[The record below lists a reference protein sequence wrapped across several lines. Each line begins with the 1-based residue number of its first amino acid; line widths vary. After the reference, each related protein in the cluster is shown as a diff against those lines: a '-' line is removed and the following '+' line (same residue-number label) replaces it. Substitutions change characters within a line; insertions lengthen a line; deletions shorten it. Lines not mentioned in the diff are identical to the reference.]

1 MNLKNFFEEL
11 KRRHVYRA
19 AVGYGAVSW
28 LLIQI
33 ATQVFPFFEISNSIV
48 RFVIVALIAG
58 FPIAMLV
65 AWLYALTPEGFV
77 REEEVQP
84 AVRKASG
91 RRMDFIIIGVLL
103 LVIAML
109 IYQRLPFRALTGE
122 KIPSKSIA
130 VLPFENL
137 SEDPE
142 NAFFADGI
150 QDDIL
155 TNLAKISDLRVISR
169 TSTERFRGQQKTRGL
184 REIAQTLGAAN
195 ILEGSVRRA
204 GNRVAVNVQLIEAR
218 NDRQI
223 WGQHYDRTL
232 EDSLGLQ
239 GELSAEIADALH
251 ATLSSEEMERV
262 KRKPTSNAEAYALY
276 LRAFELEHRP
286 DTLLRDYQK
295 AVELYGQAI
304 ALDPNFALAHAHL
317 ASTSAAIFHF
327 HEPLESWATK
337 ARAEAAAALRLDP
350 NLGEGHFAQG
360 LCLYWL
366 DESYD
371 AALQEFAIAVR
382 LAPNESD
389 IAALIAAVQRR
400 QGKWE
405 EAIASY
411 EGVEKLDPQNPN
423 VARNLV
429 YTYSALRRWP
439 EATRAVKRWQRMAP
453 DSLVAKVQSG
463 YLEFFQGRGTG
474 ALTSLLAQI
483 PPGTDPD
490 GLVTASRWDVAM
502 IDRNFNAAENALK
515 QSPLGAVDYLNGG
528 STPKTFLAGYTIF
541 ARDGLAAARPLLEQ
555 ARSEFA
561 AAAEAA
567 PSIAESHANLGLV
580 AAFLGQKEEALREG
594 RRAVE
599 LKPLAQDAV
608 DGAIMLCY
616 LAVIEA
622 RVGENDAA
630 MAHLERLVQTAGT
643 IDSAFYS
650 LTANDLKYR
659 WEWEALRNDPRF
671 RRLLTQAR

>member
-1 MNLKNFFEEL
+1 MNFSNFFAEL

-19 AVGYGAVSW
+19 AVGYCAVSW

-33 ATQVFPFFEISNSIV
+33 ATQVFPFFEIPNSIV
-48 RFVIVALIAG
+48 RFIVVALVLG

-65 AWLYALTPEGFV
+65 AWLYELTPGGFV

-84 AVRKASG
+84 AARKAIG
-91 RRMDFIIIGVLL
+91 RKMDFIIIGVLL

-109 IYQRLPFRALTGE
+109 VYQRLPFRALTGE
-122 KIPSKSIA
+122 TIPKKSIA

-169 TSTERFRGQQKTRGL
+169 TSTERFRGQQKARGL

-195 ILEGSVRRA
+195 VLEGSVRRA

-251 ATLSSEEMERV
+251 ATLSPEEMERV
-262 KRKPTSNAEAYALY
+262 TRKPTTNAEAYALY

-286 DTLLRDYQK
+286 DTLLRDYQT
-295 AVELYGQAI
+295 AVQLYGQAI
-304 ALDPNFALAHAHL
+304 ALDPSFPLAHAHL

-327 HEPLESWATK
+327 HEPLETWATK
-337 ARAEAAAALRLDP
+337 ARAEAAAALRLEP
-350 NLGEGHFAQG
+350 NLGEGHFALG

-366 DESYD
+366 DENYE
-371 AALQEFAIAVR
+371 AALQEFAIAAR
-382 LAPNESD
+382 LAPNETD
-389 IAALIAAVQRR
+389 IAALIAAIQRR

-411 EGVEKLDPQNPN
+411 ERVEKLDPQNPN
-423 VARNLV
+423 IARNLV
-429 YTYSALRRWP
+429 YTSSALRRWP
-439 EATRAVKRWQRMAP
+439 EASRAVKRWQQMAP
-453 DSLVAKVQSG
+453 DSLVAKIQAG

-474 ALTSLLAQI
+474 ALTTLLAQI

-490 GLVTASRWDVAM
+490 GIVTACRWDVAM
-502 IDRNFNAAENALK
+502 IQRDFNAAENTLRHC
-515 QSPLGAVDYLNGG
+515 PLEAVDYLNGG
-528 STPKTFLAGYTIF
+528 STPKSFLTGCTIL
-541 ARDGLAAARPLLEQ
+541 ARDGLRAARPILERAQ
-555 ARSEFA
+555 SEFA

-567 PSIAESHANLGLV
+567 PLIAESHANLGLV
-580 AAFLGQKEEALREG
+580 AALLGQKEEALREG

-608 DGAIMLCY
+608 DGAIMLCD
-616 LAVIEA
+616 LALIEA
-622 RVGENDAA
+622 RVGENDQALA
-630 MAHLERLVQTAGT
+630 LLERLMKTAGT
-643 IDSAFYS
+643 VDTAFYS
-650 LTANDLKYR
+650 ITLSDLKSR
-659 WEWEALRNDPRF
+659 WEWDALRSDPRF
-671 RRLLTQAR
+671 KKLIANEQ